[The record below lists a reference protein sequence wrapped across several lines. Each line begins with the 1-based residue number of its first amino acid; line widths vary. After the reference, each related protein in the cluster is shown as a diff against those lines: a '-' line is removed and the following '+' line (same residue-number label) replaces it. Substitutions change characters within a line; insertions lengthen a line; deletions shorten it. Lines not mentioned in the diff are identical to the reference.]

1 MIESKGR
8 QNMAGSLRRGD
19 LPGFRAT
26 KIEGGFVTARTDRS
40 ATDEQGPFGETTEF
54 VPPDH
59 PLWSLQSD
67 RGGEIGAEPTLELL
81 RDQSPALE
89 FLKDESGRLVYYNRA
104 FETNFAA
111 DGCALMGKT
120 DSEWLP
126 ADVAERVRVSDQTV
140 LATGAVLEVE
150 ETLPSPKGLRHWLVL
165 KFPLRSDSGRHLLG
179 SVAVDISER
188 RRREATLARMAA
200 IMESSHDAVIA
211 TSPEGRVISWNSGAA
226 QMYGYNAAEMEGR
239 SLRVLETPGRRGEI
253 QEVIERLAAGE
264 NVVRYETVRVKKDG
278 DTVEVAVSA
287 SPIRD
292 EQGVLTGVASIA
304 RDISDRRRAEEL
316 IAFQAFHDPLTAL
329 PNRAF
334 LMERLEFCVGKARRT
349 GKLLALLFLDLDLFK
364 TINDGFGHTAGDAIF
379 QEVAR
384 RLSLCVREGDS
395 VARVGGDEFIVL
407 LPEITSADDAIA
419 VARKLLEAVAQPFT
433 AGGRRVDLTTSIG
446 VSLYPDDGQDPEA
459 LLRSS
464 ENAMARA
471 KERGRNNFQLSIPEV
486 TEEAARRL
494 ALQAGLRQAIQ
505 RNELVLHYQ
514 PVLSLSSGRIIEL
527 EALVRWQHPEK
538 GLVMPGDFIEV
549 AEKAGM
555 MVPLGQWV
563 LNNAVRQVRTWQDLG
578 LPDLRVAV
586 NLSPSQF
593 HERNLVSTVQ
603 RALSDSDLKPQALE
617 IEITEGVAMEDADV
631 TVANLLALRDL
642 DVGISI
648 DDFGTGYSSLSYLKR
663 FPVTTL
669 KIDRSFVSDVVSNSA
684 DAGIVRAVLA
694 MAHGLKLNVIAEGV
708 ETHEQFAYLRSNGCD
723 ALQGYWFSRPLPVEA
738 VSRLLAEELERWT
751 PKA

>member
-1 MIESKGR
+1 
-8 QNMAGSLRRGD
+8 MA
-19 LPGFRAT
+19 
-26 KIEGGFVTARTDRS
+26 TARSDRGMS
-40 ATDEQGPFGETTEF
+40 DEQGRNPETPEF

-59 PLWSLQSD
+59 PLWSRQPSGHLD
-67 RGGEIGAEPTLELL
+67 GGELPTYELL
-81 RDQSPALE
+81 LDQSPALE

-111 DGCALMGKT
+111 DGNPLVGKI

-126 ADVAERVRVSDQTV
+126 AEVAERVRLSDQTV

-150 ETLPSPKGLRHWLVL
+150 ETLPSPNGLRHWLVL

-179 SVAVDISER
+179 NVAVDISER

-211 TSPEGRVISWNSGAA
+211 TAPDGRVISWNPGAA
-226 QMYGYNAAEMEGR
+226 QMYGYTVTEMEGR
-239 SLRVLETPGRRGEI
+239 SIRVLEPPGRRGEI
-253 QEVIERLAAGE
+253 QGVIERIAAGE

-292 EQGVLTGVASIA
+292 EHGALTGVASIA
-304 RDISDRRRAEEL
+304 RDISDRKRAEEL

-334 LMERLEFCVGKARRT
+334 LMERLEFSVGKARRT

-364 TINDGFGHTAGDAIF
+364 TVNDGFGHTAGDAIF

-384 RLSLCVREGDS
+384 RLSLCVREGDT

-407 LPEITSADDAIA
+407 LPEITTADDAIA
-419 VARKLLEAVAQPFT
+419 VARKLLEAVAQPYV
-433 AGGRRVDLTTSIG
+433 AGNRRVDLTTSIG
-446 VSLYPDDGQDPEA
+446 ISLYPDDGQDPEA
-459 LLRSS
+459 LLRSG

-471 KERGRNNFQLSIPEV
+471 KFKGRNNFQLNVPEL

-514 PVLSLSSGRIIEL
+514 PVLSLISGRIIEL

-563 LNNAVRQVRTWQDLG
+563 LSHAARQLRLWQERG

-603 RALSDSDLKPQALE
+603 RALSDSNLKPQALE

-708 ETHEQFAYLRSNGCD
+708 ETHEQFAYLRSSGCD

-738 VSRLLAEELERWT
+738 VDKLLAEELERWT

>member
-1 MIESKGR
+1 
-8 QNMAGSLRRGD
+8 MAADFDEVAEADERREQEGSS
-19 LPGFRAT
+19 
-26 KIEGGFVTARTDRS
+26 VS
-40 ATDEQGPFGETTEF
+40 
-54 VPPDH
+54 PPDH
-59 PLWSLQSD
+59 PLWKALP
-67 RGGEIGAEPTLELL
+67 GGAGAEGSGEPSVELL

-89 FLKDESGRLVYYNRA
+89 FLKDESGRLVYCNRA
-104 FETNFAA
+104 FVNNFASE
-111 DGCALMGKT
+111 GQSLLGKT

-126 ADVAERVRVSDQTV
+126 ADVAERVRMSDQTV

-150 ETLPSPKGLRHWLVL
+150 EALPTPAGMRHWLVL

-179 SVAVDISER
+179 NVAVDISQR

-211 TSPEGRVISWNSGAA
+211 TTPDGRVISWNPGATR
-226 QMYGYNAAEMEGR
+226 MYGYTASEMEGR
-239 SLRVLETPGRRGEI
+239 SIRVLEPPHLRGGI
-253 QEVIERLAAGE
+253 QDVLERIAGGE
-264 NVVRYETVRVKKDG
+264 TVVRYETTRMRKDG
-278 DTVEVAVSA
+278 ESVEVAVSA

-292 EQGVLTGVASIA
+292 EQGTLTGVASIA
-304 RDISDRRRAEEL
+304 RDIGDRKRAEEL

-329 PNRAF
+329 PNRAL
-334 LMERLEFCVGKARRT
+334 LMERLNLCVARARRT

-364 TINDGFGHTAGDAIF
+364 TVNDVFGHTAGDTIF

-384 RLSLCVREGDS
+384 RLSLCVREGDT
-395 VARVGGDEFIVL
+395 VARAGGDEFIVL
-407 LPEITSADDAIA
+407 LPEIASADDAVT
-419 VARKLLEAVAQPFT
+419 VARKLLEAIGQPFSI
-433 AGGRRVDLTTSIG
+433 GSKRVDLTTSIG
-446 VSLYPDDGQDPEA
+446 ISLYPDDGQDAEA
-459 LLRSS
+459 LLRSAD
-464 ENAMARA
+464 NAMWQA
-471 KERGRNNFQLSIPEV
+471 KERGRNNFQLSIPEL

-494 ALQAGLRQAIQ
+494 TLQAGLRQAIQ

-514 PVLSLSSGRIIEL
+514 PVLSLTSGRIIEL

-538 GLVMPGDFIEV
+538 GLVMPGDFIDV

-563 LNNAVRQVRTWQDLG
+563 LNNATRQVRSWQNMG
-578 LPDLRVAV
+578 LPDLRVAI

-593 HERNLVSTVQ
+593 HERNLVGTVQ
-603 RALSDSDLKPQALE
+603 RALSDSDLKPPSLE

-642 DVGISI
+642 DVGVSI

-684 DAGIVRAVLA
+684 DAGIVRAVVA

-708 ETHEQFAYLRSNGCD
+708 ETHEQFAYLRNNGCD

-738 VSRLLAEELERWT
+738 VDKLLAEELDRWT
-751 PKA
+751 PRA